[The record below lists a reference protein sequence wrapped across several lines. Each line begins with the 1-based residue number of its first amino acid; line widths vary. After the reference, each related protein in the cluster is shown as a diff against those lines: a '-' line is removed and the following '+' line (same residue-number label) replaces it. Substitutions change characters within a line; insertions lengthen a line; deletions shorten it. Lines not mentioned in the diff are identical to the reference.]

1 MSVFHRLLLT
11 LLLSVALLWAAGS
24 RAAGNAPAAEAGAI
38 RHMDENRTR
47 TLPNRC
53 AESGIQGYSPE
64 HGPVEPLLADFAA
77 SREDGPT
84 RL

>member
-1 MSVFHRLLLT
+1 MSIFHRLLLT

-24 RAAGNAPAAEAGAI
+24 RAAGNAPAPEAGAI

-47 TLPNRC
+47 MLSNRC
-53 AESGIQGYSPE
+53 AASGIKAYVPE
-64 HGPVEPLLADFAA
+64 HRPVEPLLAVFAA

>member
-1 MSVFHRLLLT
+1 MSVVNRLLLT

-24 RAAGNAPAAEAGAI
+24 RATSDAPEPDAGAI

-47 TLPNRC
+47 TLPGRY
-53 AESGIQGYSPE
+53 AEGKTKAYAPQ
-64 HGPVEPLLADFAA
+64 HMRVEPLLAVFAA

>member
-24 RAAGNAPAAEAGAI
+24 RAAGNAPAPEAGAI
-38 RHMDENRTR
+38 RHMAEDRTR
-47 TLPNRC
+47 TLSNRC
-53 AESGIQGYSPE
+53 AESGIKPYIPE
-64 HGPVEPLLADFAA
+64 YRPVEPLLAVFAA